1 MENLNAKN
9 KLIANILII
18 ISLFVLV
25 LFTKDAYFNLQNN
38 KEQKETLAI
47 QLEDKQKELKKFE
60 EIKNQIENSD
70 NTEVNKYNKDFA
82 ENEIIDYL
90 YGLTEADDS
99 GIKVISMNLDAGEIN
114 KQGFIEGEINMNLNV
129 DSEENLMT
137 LIGKLNSSED
147 YKFFIENLDY
157 PFNEDE
163 KFKVTLPLKVY
174 YK

>member
-1 MENLNAKN
+1 
-9 KLIANILII
+9 
-18 ISLFVLV
+18 
-25 LFTKDAYFNLQNN
+25 
-38 KEQKETLAI
+38 
-47 QLEDKQKELKKFE
+47 
-60 EIKNQIENSD
+60 
-70 NTEVNKYNKDFA
+70 
-82 ENEIIDYL
+82 
-90 YGLTEADDS
+90 
-99 GIKVISMNLDAGEIN
+99 
-114 KQGFIEGEINMNLNV
+114 MNLNV